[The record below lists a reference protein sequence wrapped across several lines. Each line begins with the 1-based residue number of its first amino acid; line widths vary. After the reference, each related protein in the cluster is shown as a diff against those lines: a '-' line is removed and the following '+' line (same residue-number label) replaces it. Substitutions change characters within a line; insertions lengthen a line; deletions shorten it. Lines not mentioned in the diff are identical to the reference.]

1 MPDDA
6 TPPPATPPPD
16 TTPPDTTPPDTAPPA
31 GAAAGPEAN
40 RPRQR
45 ILDGLRKP
53 SRSQIVV
60 GLLLGVLGFA
70 AVTQVRVNE
79 TDDNFSGLREQELI
93 DVLSAL
99 SVTRQ
104 RAEDEIE
111 ELEGTRDELQDDTS
125 RRRAA
130 LEQAQADVNELNVLA
145 GQVPVTG
152 PGIRIT
158 IVEDTGRVTLSS
170 LLDTIQELRTVGAEA
185 MQLNGTTR
193 IVAQTSFEETEGGF
207 MVDGE
212 LVEGP
217 YVLDV
222 IGEPS
227 VLAPA
232 LEFLLGPKAQ
242 LIEDGATVDVD
253 ELSSIDIEAVHEPD
267 EPDFAAPDPG

>member
-1 MPDDA
+1 MPDEHEV
-6 TPPPATPPPD
+6 TPTSPVPGPADPTPD
-16 TTPPDTTPPDTAPPA
+16 G
-31 GAAAGPEAN
+31 GA
-40 RPRQR
+40 RHR
-45 ILDGLRKP
+45 IIAGLRKP

-79 TDDNFSGLREQELI
+79 TDDTYSGLREQELI

-99 SVTRQ
+99 AGARQ
-104 RAEDEIE
+104 RAEDEIDD
-111 ELEGTRDELQDDTS
+111 LEQTRDELRDDTS
-125 RRRAA
+125 RRQAA
-130 LEQAQADVNELNVLA
+130 LAQAQEDADELKILA
-145 GQVPVTG
+145 GLVPVTG
-152 PGIRIT
+152 PGVRIT
-158 IVEDTGRVTLSS
+158 IEEETGRVRLSS

-185 MQLNGTTR
+185 MQLNGDAR

-207 MVDGE
+207 LVDGE
-212 LVEGP
+212 LVEAP

-242 LIEDGATVDVD
+242 LLEDGATVDVE
-253 ELSSIDIEAVHEPD
+253 ELPSIDIESVREPE
-267 EPDFAAPDPG
+267 EPDFSVPDPG

>member
-1 MPDDA
+1 MPDDPDA
-6 TPPPATPPPD
+6 TPPD
-16 TTPPDTTPPDTAPPA
+16 
-31 GAAAGPEAN
+31 AAGPVQDG
-40 RPRQR
+40 PRQR
-45 ILDGLRKP
+45 IIAGLRKP

-79 TDDNFSGLREQELI
+79 TDDTFSALREQELI
-93 DVLSAL
+93 DILSAL
-99 SVTRQ
+99 AGTRQ
-104 RAEDEIE
+104 RAEDEINNLE
-111 ELEGTRDELQDDTS
+111 ETRDELRDDSS

-145 GQVPVTG
+145 GLVPVTG

-158 IVEDTGRVTLSS
+158 IVEETGRVTLSS

-185 MQLNGTTR
+185 MQLNGSIR

-207 MVDGE
+207 VVEGE

-242 LIEDGATVDVD
+242 LVEDGATVDVD
-253 ELSSIDIEAVHEPD
+253 ELSSIDIEAVHEPE
-267 EPDFAAPDPG
+267 EPDFSAPDPG

>member
-1 MPDDA
+1 MPDDPDA
-6 TPPPATPPPD
+6 TPPADPAPSPD
-16 TTPPDTTPPDTAPPA
+16 D
-31 GAAAGPEAN
+31 G
-40 RPRQR
+40 PRQR
-45 ILDGLRKP
+45 IITGLRTP

-79 TDDNFSGLREQELI
+79 TDDTFSGLREQELI
-93 DVLSAL
+93 DILSAL
-99 SVTRQ
+99 AGTRQ

-111 ELEGTRDELQDDTS
+111 ELEDTRDQLRNDTS
-125 RRRAA
+125 RRQAA
-130 LEQAQADVNELNVLA
+130 LDQAQEDVDELNILA
-145 GQVPVTG
+145 GLVPVTG

-158 IVEDTGRVTLSS
+158 IVEETGRVSLSS

-185 MQLNGTTR
+185 MQLNGTVR
-193 IVAQTSFEETEGGF
+193 IVAETSFEETEGGF
-207 MVDGE
+207 LVDGE
-212 LVEGP
+212 LVEAP

-242 LIEDGATVDVD
+242 LMEDGATLEVD
-253 ELSSIDIEAVHEPD
+253 ELTSIDIEAVHEPD
-267 EPDFAAPDPG
+267 DPDFSAPDPDE

>member
-6 TPPPATPPPD
+6 TPPPATP
-16 TTPPDTTPPDTAPPA
+16 PPDTAPPA

-158 IVEDTGRVTLSS
+158 IVEETGRVTLSS

-222 IGEPS
+222 IGEPA